1 MRNFTDDFTDWRFYL
16 FGRGYPNNNIGI
28 KSVKA
33 LNQIKLP
40 NDLIDI
46 STRVD
51 NIGSILRS
59 DVPIELY
66 LDGDRAGQIVTKFQP
81 GKNKDFLFQVYPG
94 KSGVIKGRL
103 EIPKDDFILDNFQ
116 TFELNIPEKIF
127 CKVIASSQE
136 KLLIIKTILES
147 ISGPEDLIDIELKVK
162 PEVDNIFLD
171 NTDVLILQDPNIF
184 SITSIEKIKK
194 FIQNG
199 GSILWFAGESYKS
212 LNEIASKSF
221 NLPKY
226 NELVSLSNDSYF
238 SVKIDDRE
246 NPIFQELNVRDLK
259 SAFPQIFVYN
269 KVILDKSHKSILS
282 LNNDDPFL
290 IQIPFPGSNIYFFS
304 SFLDLKWND
313 FGIKGLLIP
322 MIYRLLMFSIIDE
335 HNTSMIFVDDPK
347 TIYLDKDL
355 INSKWMIKLPSG
367 DEILVVPNYDK
378 EQLYFTQTSEL
389 GSYQVFADDEFYTAF
404 STRLSPFEFP
414 DLREEKPRLLEILG
428 INRSEWIDSDS
439 DVISTIKAQRHGRS
453 LWRTFLIICFGLF
466 FIESFLSR
474 PKIGALKN
482 ISNVK

>member
-1 MRNFTDDFTDWRFYL
+1 MIFSAVVEKGEQINVGDWNINQSMGEDKLWTFTDSVLKTVDSNIPNKECFILSDFPVEPMRNFIDDFTDWRFYL

-46 STRVD
+46 STRID
-51 NIGSILRS
+51 NIGSLLRS

-171 NTDVLILQDPNIF
+171 NTDVLILQDPNII

-194 FIQNG
+194 
-199 GSILWFAGESYKS
+199 
-212 LNEIASKSF
+212 
-221 NLPKY
+221 
-226 NELVSLSNDSYF
+226 
-238 SVKIDDRE
+238 
-246 NPIFQELNVRDLK
+246 
-259 SAFPQIFVYN
+259 
-269 KVILDKSHKSILS
+269 
-282 LNNDDPFL
+282 L
-290 IQIPFPGSNIYFFS
+290 IQ
-304 SFLDLKWND
+304 
-313 FGIKGLLIP
+313 KG
-322 MIYRLLMFSIIDE
+322 E
-335 HNTSMIFVDDPK
+335 
-347 TIYLDKDL
+347 
-355 INSKWMIKLPSG
+355 
-367 DEILVVPNYDK
+367 
-378 EQLYFTQTSEL
+378 
-389 GSYQVFADDEFYTAF
+389 
-404 STRLSPFEFP
+404 
-414 DLREEKPRLLEILG
+414 
-428 INRSEWIDSDS
+428 
-439 DVISTIKAQRHGRS
+439 
-453 LWRTFLIICFGLF
+453 
-466 FIESFLSR
+466 
-474 PKIGALKN
+474 
-482 ISNVK
+482 